1 MFVKHHYDGVR
12 PAISKIPPHFHSR
25 LGLSGSLNRPT
36 SSEVVSGR
44 FQYGVMFDAGSTGT
58 RIHVFKFQLED
69 NGTVHVCIV
78 ENKYI
83 TLGEVEMLPP
93 YL

>member
-12 PAISKIPPHFHSR
+12 PAISKIPPHFPHR
-25 LGLSGSLNRPT
+25 LGLSGGPKRPT

-69 NGTVHVCIV
+69 NGTVHV
-78 ENKYI
+78 I
-83 TLGEVEMLPP
+83 TNITPLAWER
-93 YL
+93 